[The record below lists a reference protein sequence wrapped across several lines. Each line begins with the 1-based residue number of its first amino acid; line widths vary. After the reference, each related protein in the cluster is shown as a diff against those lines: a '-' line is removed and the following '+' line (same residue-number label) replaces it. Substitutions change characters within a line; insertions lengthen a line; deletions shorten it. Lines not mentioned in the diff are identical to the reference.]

1 MAFLPSSA
9 LPQQLQASSCHAAAN
24 VCPSPAASSFA
35 LLAALAPGDSSVS
48 EIAAAAP
55 PGTIPDDL
63 FSAPTPYQTFEPVVN
78 VPALAAFVVVTG
90 VFGLLQMRIGRVQEA
105 ARRRTAALDQ
115 LRRVKSW
122 QLSSG
127 GGDLAAAPAAA
138 HADSSA
144 DSNAADA
151 DTGDA
156 EASALVRAALDEYE
170 AALREELRLRQVV
183 PGVAR
188 IVAPT
193 EGGDPRTAEADLAA
207 ARQFLGLDITEAGEV
222 VPIDESDAGRASK
235 RSTAAVAMEGQSSS
249 SSSSSPQEGEGEGMS
264 TGSKAVLL
272 AVAMLQL
279 GLLYLL
285 SFDPMKATD
294 VVFN

>member
-55 PGTIPDDL
+55 PGAIPDDL

-138 HADSSA
+138 PADSSA
-144 DSNAADA
+144 DSNAA
-151 DTGDA
+151 DA

-272 AVAMLQL
+272 VVAMLQL